1 MQKTDDE
8 GVFTT
13 KSSILD
19 EIQNAVFLLK
29 SLNDLTA
36 IVMVAVSPTAS
47 PAIASEKIT
56 T

>member
-1 MQKTDDE
+1 MDVDGKE
-8 GVFTT
+8 VYSI